1 MRQAPYEEATV
12 QIDRQ
17 MVIDELQKQ
26 GKSEHVQ
33 KALKELPAKID
44 HEKHAALLMK
54 FGIDPGQLAE
64 RAAQAGI
71 AKL

>member
-1 MRQAPYEEATV
+1 M

-33 KALKELPAKID
+33 KALDQLPAKID
-44 HEKHAALLMK
+44 HEQHAALLMK
-54 FGIDPGQLAE
+54 FGIDPGQMAE
-64 RAAQAGI
+64 KAAQAGI
-71 AKL
+71 ARL